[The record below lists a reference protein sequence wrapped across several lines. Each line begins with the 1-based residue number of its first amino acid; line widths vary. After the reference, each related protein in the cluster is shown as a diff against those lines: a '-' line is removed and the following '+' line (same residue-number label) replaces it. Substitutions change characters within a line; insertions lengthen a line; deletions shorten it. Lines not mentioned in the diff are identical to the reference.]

1 MWLEFLLTA
10 VESILNRIIALDPA
24 ALADLSRLGGKSVAL
39 EITDLKRTV
48 YLRPGPKG
56 ISLTHVAPDQI
67 DTTLSG
73 SSLDFVAAATRK
85 DKRDTPLRVD
95 GDADLAASI
104 QGTITRLDIDWE
116 EELSHA
122 CGDVLA
128 HEIVRQVRGMSDWCR
143 ATQKTLETDLRE
155 YLVEE
160 SGLTPHP
167 IELGEFLSDVD
178 RLRADS
184 DRIEARIERLRRR
197 LGQTMEA

>member
-10 VESILNRIIALDPA
+10 VESILNRIIALDPV
-24 ALADLSRLGGKSVAL
+24 ALADLSRLGGKSVAI

-48 YLRPGPKG
+48 YLHPGPKG
-56 ISLTHVAPDQI
+56 FSLTHVAPDHI

-73 SSLDFVAAATRK
+73 NRIDFVAASARK

-104 QGTITRLDIDWE
+104 QGALSRLDIDWE
-116 EELSHA
+116 EELSHV

-128 HEIVRQVRGMSDWCR
+128 HEIVTQIRGMSAWCSDTR
-143 ATQKTLETDLRE
+143 NSLKTDLRE

-167 IELGEFLSDVD
+167 IELGDFISDVD

-197 LGQTMEA
+197 LCGTVEA